1 MAFAATYEKTS
12 EREIFFAHLHL
23 IYRKKMVPTFDS
35 IPISW
40 ANCFQNIM
48 YTEDSKAELMH
59 MEAKEC
65 NLKAKSPLMLQ
76 GIDVLGNKQPLLSGN
91 ETQILGYLIFSF
103 EC

>member
-1 MAFAATYEKTS
+1 
-12 EREIFFAHLHL
+12 
-23 IYRKKMVPTFDS
+23 
-35 IPISW
+35 
-40 ANCFQNIM
+40 M

-76 GIDVLGNKQPLLSGN
+76 GIDVLGNKQPFLSGN
-91 ETQILGYLIFSF
+91 NTQILGYPIFSF